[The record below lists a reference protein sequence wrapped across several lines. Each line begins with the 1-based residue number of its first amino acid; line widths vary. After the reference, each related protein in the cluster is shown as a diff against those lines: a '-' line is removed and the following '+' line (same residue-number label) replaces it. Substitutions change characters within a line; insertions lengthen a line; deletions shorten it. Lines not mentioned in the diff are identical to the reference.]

1 MRNLNIGTRLGLAFA
16 LVLVVL
22 ASLVAVGVWR
32 IHALTNTAR
41 LLGEVDARK
50 VTLAV
55 TWRLSVEQNWLRT
68 KAVLLDKDN
77 RNTPMWMAE
86 MDQTTAH
93 ISDVQKQ
100 LRQLLR
106 TEEGKRLAAK
116 IDAAREA
123 YRGPRSLLLK
133 RKLAGEDVAAQLE
146 KELLPLA
153 QTYDQ
158 ALRDLEKFQ
167 AELEVQTI
175 NETEAAAKLGEIIM
189 LVGGVAAVLIG
200 VMLAILISRSVVAPV
215 REAAQSARRIAAGDL
230 TQDMRVQG
238 RDEVADLL
246 EAMRAMQDSLRQLV
260 GRVRQGSE
268 SVAMASSEIAQG
280 NQDLSARTESQA
292 SALEETASSIEE
304 LSSTVRQNADNARQA
319 NQLAQNASSVAVQGG
334 QAVSQVVE
342 TMRGISESS
351 KKIADIINVIDG
363 IAFQTNILALNAAVE
378 AARAGEQGRGFA
390 VVAAEVRSLAGR
402 SAQAAKEIKQ
412 LISESVSRVEQGS
425 TQVDQAGATMN
436 EVVVSI
442 RRVTDIMGEISA
454 ASSEQ
459 STGVAQV
466 GQAVTQIDQATQQNA
481 ALVEQTAAAAGSL
494 RTQAQELVQAV
505 AAFKVSTSQGAAFNN
520 LSSASASRPAMQLAV
535 AGSRNRGN
543 IGTTTLPRVEKAP
556 TNQRTTITSS
566 VTPVALPAKKV
577 SGGEDDWETF

>member
-1 MRNLNIGTRLGLAFA
+1 MFGKSKEI
-16 LVLVVL
+16 
-22 ASLVAVGVWR
+22 
-32 IHALTNTAR
+32 
-41 LLGEVDARK
+41 
-50 VTLAV
+50 
-55 TWRLSVEQNWLRT
+55 
-68 KAVLLDKDN
+68 AVL
-77 RNTPMWMAE
+77 RN
-86 MDQTTAH
+86 
-93 ISDVQKQ
+93 
-100 LRQLLR
+100 
-106 TEEGKRLAAK
+106 K
-116 IDAAREA
+116 IDALEDSNRLIQAERDALALRLSQSESQNKTLA
-123 YRGPRSLLLK
+123 EKNEFFTGIFHGMQSFGMSFNEFQKSLLNLANELK
-133 RKLAGEDVAAQLE
+133 EE
-146 KELLPLA
+146 KNN
-153 QTYDQ
+153 
-158 ALRDLEKFQ
+158 ALD
-167 AELEVQTI
+167 ASSTSI
-175 NETEAAAKLGEIIM
+175 N
-189 LVGGVAAVLIG
+189 
-200 VMLAILISRSVVAPV
+200 SRSAMEQITRNLLVM
-215 REAAQSARRIAAGDL
+215 AQK
-230 TQDMRVQG
+230 TQSTAHSVDQLSQR
-238 RDEVADLL
+238 ADQIGGIIKLIK
-246 EAMRAMQDSLRQLV
+246 
-260 GRVRQGSE
+260 
-268 SVAMASSEIAQG
+268 EIA
-280 NQDLSARTESQA
+280 D
-292 SALEETASSIEE
+292 
-304 LSSTVRQNADNARQA
+304 
-319 NQLAQNASSVAVQGG
+319 
-334 QAVSQVVE
+334 
-342 TMRGISESS
+342 
-351 KKIADIINVIDG
+351 
-363 IAFQTNILALNAAVE
+363 QTNLLALNAAVE